1 MERISWKR
9 KAIWLVPTFSL
20 LGGFLA
26 VWLAPKVIAWYFD
39 PPAQFGFNCRAPIE
53 WALSKL
59 QLSLIVGISMGA
71 VLGIVLATVWNAHQ
85 KRQLPPPAVN
95 D

>member
-1 MERISWKR
+1 MDRPSWKK
-9 KAIWLVPTFSL
+9 KAVWLVPTFSL

-53 WALSKL
+53 WALAKM
-59 QLSLIVGISMGA
+59 QYSLLAGILAGA
-71 VLGIVLATVWNAHQ
+71 VLGIVLASVWFAHQ
-85 KRQLPPPAVN
+85 KRQVPPPSIN
-95 D
+95 G